1 MATARVKTIL
11 FLLMALTFQV
21 TAWAQCA
28 PGVPSAG
35 NPGCIP
41 PDQPTSPYY
50 QGGAQSPVAAQ
61 PVWADRWG
69 AVVVDEQTGQAG
81 LVADRTTK
89 QEAIDAAM
97 RDCAKFGSPNC
108 KLQLAYHNQ
117 CVAIGWGVDRFT
129 TASAP
134 TVKDAEADAMRGCS
148 SITTNCKIAYSAC
161 SNPVRVK

>member
-1 MATARVKTIL
+1 M
-11 FLLMALTFQV
+11 V
-21 TAWAQCA
+21 T
-28 PGVPSAG
+28 
-35 NPGCIP
+35 
-41 PDQPTSPYY
+41 
-50 QGGAQSPVAAQ
+50 Q

-81 LVADRTTK
+81 LVTDRASK

-97 RDCAKFGSPNC
+97 HDCAKLGSPNC

-117 CVAIGWGVDRFT
+117 CVAIGWGANRFT

-134 TVKDAEADAMRGCS
+134 TTKDAETDAIRGCN

-161 SNPVRVK
+161 SNAARVK